1 MPSFSII
8 CVLIALICLYVGL
21 NTLLSNKKRAG
32 NRIFFLICL
41 WIAALNILAVV
52 AYSSKTKT
60 EVVFW
65 THIVGFFAHT
75 FFPLNLHFYVRLFR
89 GKKLPS
95 FSLFLLY
102 GPMFLL
108 MPVSII
114 SHKAYYDFSFIDGK
128 WKWIPETGS
137 PWVYI
142 YLSLVILY
150 SVLTVFYILRYSRNS
165 KSNRE
170 KTLGRLL
177 IINYTITIITGI
189 IFIGILPSIYK
200 AMENIGLSYSLFY
213 ILGLFF
219 AVFRYRFFTFRSFFV
234 AEEIISH
241 ISDIVI
247 LVNPDYKI
255 AHYNKKFSDCFPA
268 EKNNFKGFSIF
279 ELTVENRDFRQS
291 ISGLSTE
298 GVGRFNCR
306 LDYISREETIPTD
319 TYVSVITD
327 NFHDV
332 SGFIIISTISRN
344 RNLFKKTFGITDREF
359 DVIDLILNGSSNE
372 DIGKKLG
379 ITERTVESH
388 CLHIYNKTG
397 TNDRIDLFRISAEY
411 DLIPTSKNR

>member
-8 CVLIALICLYVGL
+8 CVLTSAVCMYVGL
-21 NTLLSNKKRAG
+21 NTILSNKKGSG
-32 NRIFFLICL
+32 NRLFFLICL

-60 EVVFW
+60 EAIFW

-75 FFPLNLHFYVRLFR
+75 FFPLNLHFYVRLFLR
-89 GKKLPS
+89 KRLHA
-95 FSLFLLY
+95 FALFFLY
-102 GPMFLL
+102 SPMVLL
-108 MPVSII
+108 MPASII
-114 SHKAYYDFSFIDGK
+114 NHKVYYDFSFIDGK

-142 YLSLVILY
+142 YLLLVILY
-150 SVLTVFYILRYSRNS
+150 SVLTIVYIFRYLSNS
-165 KSNRE
+165 KYNRE
-170 KTLGRLL
+170 KRLGRLL

-200 AMENIGLSYSLFY
+200 AMENIGLSYSVFY
-213 ILGLFF
+213 IIGLFF
-219 AVFRYRFFTFRSFFV
+219 AVFRYRFLTFSSFFV

-247 LVNPDYKI
+247 LLNPAYKI
-255 AHYNKKFSDCFPA
+255 AHYNNTFSEYFPGDEKFK
-268 EKNNFKGFSIF
+268 ELSIF
-279 ELTVENRDFRQS
+279 DLTAENNNFRQS
-291 ISGLSTE
+291 ISLLSTE
-298 GVGRFNCR
+298 GDDRFNCH
-306 LDYISREETIPTD
+306 LDYISSDMTVPTD

-327 NFHDV
+327 NFHDI
-332 SGFIIISTISRN
+332 SGFIIISRINRS

-359 DVIDLILNGSSNE
+359 DVIDLVLNGLSNAE
-372 DIGKKLG
+372 IGEKLD

-388 CLHIYNKTG
+388 CLHIYNKTSV
-397 TNDRIDLFRISAEY
+397 NDRLDLFRISVEY